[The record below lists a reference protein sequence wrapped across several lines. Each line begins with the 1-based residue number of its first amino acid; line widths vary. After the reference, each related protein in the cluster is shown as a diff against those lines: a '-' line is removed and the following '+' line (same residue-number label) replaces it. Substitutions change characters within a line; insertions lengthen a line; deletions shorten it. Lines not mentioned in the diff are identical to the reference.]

1 MTFTESIKTV
11 VFKKYATF
19 TGRAPR
25 SEYWW
30 YSLFTFLLSL
40 LAAVIANTLYGD
52 PSELT
57 LFDIV
62 WLLIFLP
69 SVAVGIRRLHDV
81 NKSGK
86 WLIFPLASLIL
97 TPVISLFEEHGL
109 MDSAIG
115 LSISL
120 LFLFVFLMNFY
131 VLYLAIKKSDSG
143 ENQYGKSPVEG

>member
-19 TGRAPR
+19 KGRASR

-30 YSLFTFLLSL
+30 YSLFASLIALLG
-40 LAAVIANTLYGD
+40 AVIANTLYGD

-62 WLLIFLP
+62 SLLLLLP
-69 SVAVGIRRLHDV
+69 GLAVSIRRLHDV
-81 NKSGK
+81 NKSGW
-86 WLIFPLASLIL
+86 WLLYPWLGLILVPIASLFDD
-97 TPVISLFEEHGL
+97 TSL
-109 MDSAIG
+109 MDSMVV
-115 LSISL
+115 IS
-120 LFLFVFLMNFY
+120 FSLMTLGYLY

-143 ENQYGKSPVEG
+143 ENQYGKNPVEG

>member
-69 SVAVGIRRLHDV
+69 SVAVSVRRLHDV
-81 NKSGK
+81 NKSGW
-86 WLIFPLASLIL
+86 WLLYPWLGLILIPIASLFDD
-97 TPVISLFEEHGL
+97 TSL
-109 MDSAIG
+109 MDSMIVI
-115 LSISL
+115 SIA
-120 LFLFVFLMNFY
+120 LMALVYLY

-143 ENQYGKSPVEG
+143 ENQYGKSPI

>member
-1 MTFTESIKTV
+1 MTFSESIKTV

-19 TGRAPR
+19 KGRASR

-30 YSLFTFLLSL
+30 YMLFASLISL
-40 LAAVIANTLYGD
+40 LGAVIASTLYGD

-69 SVAVGIRRLHDV
+69 GLAVGIRRLHDV
-81 NKSGK
+81 NKSGW

-115 LSISL
+115 ISISL
-120 LFLFVFLMNFY
+120 LFLFGFLIGLY

-143 ENQYGKSPVEG
+143 ENQYGKNPVEG

>member
-1 MTFTESIKTV
+1 MTFSESIKTV

-19 TGRAPR
+19 KGRASR

-30 YSLFTFLLSL
+30 YMLFASLISL
-40 LAAVIANTLYGD
+40 LGAVIASTLYGD

-69 SVAVGIRRLHDV
+69 GLAVSIRRLHDV
-81 NKSGK
+81 NKSGW
-86 WLIFPLASLIL
+86 WLLYPWLGLILVPIASLFDD
-97 TPVISLFEEHGL
+97 TSL
-109 MDSAIG
+109 MDSMVV
-115 LSISL
+115 IS
-120 LFLFVFLMNFY
+120 FSLMTLGYLY

-143 ENQYGKSPVEG
+143 ENQYGKNPVEG

>member
-1 MTFTESIKTV
+1 MTFSESIKTV

-19 TGRAPR
+19 KGRASR

-30 YSLFTFLLSL
+30 YMLFASLISL
-40 LAAVIANTLYGD
+40 LGAVIASTLYGD

-69 SVAVGIRRLHDV
+69 GLAVGIRRLHDV
-81 NKSGK
+81 NKSGW
-86 WLIFPLASLIL
+86 WLLYPWLGLILVPIASLFDD
-97 TPVISLFEEHGL
+97 TSL
-109 MDSAIG
+109 MDSMVV
-115 LSISL
+115 IS
-120 LFLFVFLMNFY
+120 FSLMTLGYLY

-143 ENQYGKSPVEG
+143 ENQYGKNPVEG

>member
-1 MTFTESIKTV
+1 MTFSESIKTV

-19 TGRAPR
+19 KGRASR

-30 YSLFTFLLSL
+30 YSLFASLIALLG
-40 LAAVIANTLYGD
+40 AVIANTLYGD

-69 SVAVGIRRLHDV
+69 GLAVGIRRLHDV
-81 NKSGK
+81 NKSGW
-86 WLIFPLASLIL
+86 WLLYPWLGLILVPIASLFDD
-97 TPVISLFEEHGL
+97 TSL
-109 MDSAIG
+109 MDSMVV
-115 LSISL
+115 IS
-120 LFLFVFLMNFY
+120 FSLMTLGYLY

-143 ENQYGKSPVEG
+143 ENQYGKNPVEG

>member
-69 SVAVGIRRLHDV
+69 SVAVSVRRLHDV
-81 NKSGK
+81 NKSGW
-86 WLIFPLASLIL
+86 WLLYPWLGLIL
-97 TPVISLFEEHGL
+97 IPIASFFDDTSL
-109 MDSAIG
+109 MDSMIVI
-115 LSISL
+115 SIA
-120 LFLFVFLMNFY
+120 LMTLVYLY

-143 ENQYGKSPVEG
+143 ENQYGKAPI

>member
-19 TGRAPR
+19 KGRASR

-30 YSLFTFLLSL
+30 YSLFASLISL
-40 LAAVIANTLYGD
+40 LGAVIASTLYGD

-62 WLLIFLP
+62 SLLLLLP
-69 SVAVGIRRLHDV
+69 GLAVSIRRLHDV
-81 NKSGK
+81 NKSGW
-86 WLIFPLASLIL
+86 WLLYPWLGLILVPIASLFDD
-97 TPVISLFEEHGL
+97 TSL
-109 MDSAIG
+109 MDSMVV
-115 LSISL
+115 IS
-120 LFLFVFLMNFY
+120 FSLMTLGYLY

-143 ENQYGKSPVEG
+143 ENQYGKNPVEG

>member
-19 TGRAPR
+19 KGRASR

-30 YSLFTFLLSL
+30 YLLFASLIALLG
-40 LAAVIANTLYGD
+40 AVIANTLYGD

-69 SVAVGIRRLHDV
+69 GLAVGIRRLHDV
-81 NKSGK
+81 NKSGW
-86 WLIFPLASLIL
+86 WLF
-97 TPVISLFEEHGL
+97 
-109 MDSAIG
+109 
-115 LSISL
+115 
-120 LFLFVFLMNFY
+120 FLWRV
-131 VLYLAIKKSDSG
+131 
-143 ENQYGKSPVEG
+143 

>member
-69 SVAVGIRRLHDV
+69 SVAVSVRRLHDV
-81 NKSGK
+81 NKSGW
-86 WLIFPLASLIL
+86 WLLYPWLGLILIPIASLFDD
-97 TPVISLFEEHGL
+97 TSL
-109 MDSAIG
+109 MDSMIVI
-115 LSISL
+115 SIA
-120 LFLFVFLMNFY
+120 LMALVYLY
-131 VLYLAIKKSDSG
+131 VLYLAIKKSGSG
-143 ENQYGKSPVEG
+143 ENQYGKTPVEC

>member
-19 TGRAPR
+19 KGRASR

-30 YSLFTFLLSL
+30 YMLFASLISL
-40 LAAVIANTLYGD
+40 LGAVIASTLYGD

-69 SVAVGIRRLHDV
+69 GLAVGIRRLHDV
-81 NKSGK
+81 NKSGW
-86 WLIFPLASLIL
+86 WLLYPWLGLILVPIASLFDD
-97 TPVISLFEEHGL
+97 TSL
-109 MDSAIG
+109 MDSMVV
-115 LSISL
+115 IS
-120 LFLFVFLMNFY
+120 FSLMTLGYLY

-143 ENQYGKSPVEG
+143 ENQYGKNPVEG

>member
-19 TGRAPR
+19 KGRASR

-30 YSLFTFLLSL
+30 YSLFASLISL
-40 LAAVIANTLYGD
+40 LGAVIASTLYGD

-69 SVAVGIRRLHDV
+69 GLAVGIRRLHDV
-81 NKSGK
+81 NKSGW
-86 WLIFPLASLIL
+86 WLLYPWLGLILVPIASLFDD
-97 TPVISLFEEHGL
+97 TSL
-109 MDSAIG
+109 MDSMVV
-115 LSISL
+115 IS
-120 LFLFVFLMNFY
+120 FSLMTLGYLY

-143 ENQYGKSPVEG
+143 ENQHWKNPVEG

>member
-19 TGRAPR
+19 KGRASR

-30 YSLFTFLLSL
+30 YTLFASLISL
-40 LAAVIANTLYGD
+40 LGAVIASTLYGD

-69 SVAVGIRRLHDV
+69 SLAVGIRRLHDV

-120 LFLFVFLMNFY
+120 LVLFGFLMYFY
-131 VLYLAIKKSDSG
+131 VLYLAIKKSDGG
-143 ENQYGKSPVEG
+143 ENQYGKNPVEG